1 MARNIRVY
9 AFGIILGCLMSYFFL
24 RRGEHDFTF
33 WLPEQRVLIEIS
45 DSTIYSAKAECE
57 LECSSIDKKSIE
69 KLLKDGDVDFSKSST
84 KDKPK
89 IYYVEGESI
98 SGKAFYFKAK
108 MLPRHSEIIEIRL
121 SAADGQSKCD
131 C

>member
-1 MARNIRVY
+1 
-9 AFGIILGCLMSYFFL
+9 MSYFFL

-69 KLLKDGDVDFSKSST
+69 KVLKDGDVAFSKSST

>member
-1 MARNIRVY
+1 MT
-9 AFGIILGCLMSYFFL
+9 YFFL

-33 WLPEQRVLIEIS
+33 WLPEQRVLTEIS
-45 DSTIYSAKAECE
+45 DSLTYSESAECY
-57 LECSSIDKKSIE
+57 LECYSIDKRSVLKII
-69 KLLKDGDVDFSKSST
+69 KDGDVNFGKSST

-98 SGKAFYFKAK
+98 SGKLFFLRAK
-108 MLPRHSEIIEIRL
+108 MLPNHAEIVEIKL
-121 SAADGQSKCD
+121 VDNPLQCD

>member
-45 DSTIYSAKAECE
+45 DSTTYSAKAECE
-57 LECSSIDKKSIE
+57 LECYSIDKKSIE
-69 KLLKDGDVDFSKSST
+69 KVLNDGDVNFSKSST

-108 MLPRHSEIIEIRL
+108 MLPRHSEIIEIML
-121 SAADGQSKCD
+121 SVEDEPRKCD